1 MQVNERALGKVLTSL
16 RQAHGFNQF
25 VQASAASLGT
35 LFQAP
40 RAVFSLRGG
49 YGAPSNQTSHFINWP
64 SWCARHYQRHVRPYD
79 PIRHWLESRQ
89 AANDPVTRL
98 SDLVPTRELL
108 HAPYYEDMLR
118 PSGTQHVMT
127 LALHD
132 ADGHVT
138 GALSL
143 ARNAEDRDF
152 STAEQAMARLIVP
165 VMEMAH
171 AINQTEHRLVGAQST
186 AAALPQLTRREYEI
200 AEFAAHGLSNKEI
213 ARRLN
218 LSPWTVKNHLRAIFD
233 KTGLENRTA
242 LCAWMMQR

>member
-1 MQVNERALGKVLTSL
+1 MQIDERRLGGVLTSL
-16 RQAHGFNQF
+16 RRAGDLEQF
-25 VQASAASLGT
+25 ITAGTASLCA
-35 LFQAP
+35 LFEAP

-49 YGAPSNQTSHFINWP
+49 LDAPSNQASHFINWP
-64 SWCARHYQRHVRPYD
+64 NWCARHYQRHVRPYD
-79 PIRHWLESRQ
+79 PIRHWLDSRQ

-98 SDLVPTRELL
+98 SDLVPARDLL

-118 PSGTQHVMT
+118 PSGAQHVMT
-127 LALHD
+127 LALHG
-132 ADGHVT
+132 ADEQVI

-143 ARNAEDRDF
+143 VRNADDADF
-152 STAEQAMARLIVP
+152 SIAERAMARLIVP

-171 AINQTEHRLVGAQST
+171 AIAQAGQRT
-186 AAALPQLTRREYEI
+186 PHDKAAPAGLPQLTRREYEI
-200 AEFAAHGLSNKEI
+200 AEYAAHGLSNKEI

-242 LCAWMMQR
+242 LCAWVMQR